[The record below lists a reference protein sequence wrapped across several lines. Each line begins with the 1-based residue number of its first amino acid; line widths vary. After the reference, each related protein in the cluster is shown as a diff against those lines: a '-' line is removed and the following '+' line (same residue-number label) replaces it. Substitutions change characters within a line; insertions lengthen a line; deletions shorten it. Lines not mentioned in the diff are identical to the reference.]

1 MEYRYNIAACEG
13 CSLLTGV
20 DVYVYVPEF
29 LFGVQV
35 GVKEKVNSQ
44 LKTLFGHRLV
54 VWMLQLCL

>member
-1 MEYRYNIAACEG
+1 MEYRYNIVVYEG

-20 DVYVYVPEF
+20 EVCVYIPEF

-44 LKTLFGHRLV
+44 LKTLFGHRLI

>member
-1 MEYRYNIAACEG
+1 MEYRYNTAANEV

-20 DVYVYVPEF
+20 AVCVNIPEF
-29 LFGVQV
+29 LFGVKV

-54 VWMLQLCL
+54 VWMLELRL